1 MVKEEKKEK
10 NKVNEKTFESNLKDL
25 EDLVKE
31 LESGNVPL
39 EDDIIKNT
47 EAMELDKDCSEKL
60 NNATAKVNKIL
71 ASDGELKDFET
82 PEN

>member
-1 MVKEEKKEK
+1 MKEEKKEK
-10 NKVNEKTFESNLKDL
+10 SKVAEKTFESNLKDL

-31 LESGNVPL
+31 LEAGNVPL
-39 EDDIIKNT
+39 EDAIIKYT
-47 EAMELDKDCSEKL
+47 EAMELAKDCSEKL

-71 ASDGELKDFET
+71 ASDGELKEFTT